1 MIRIRSC
8 VALGAAVRE
17 QRVHQ
22 GLTQAKLAQRA
33 GVSRQWLSALE
44 NGKPSVEMGKVLIVL
59 SVLELSVGI
68 EERPARNPRRPSAT
82 EVLLAATVTE

>member
-17 QRVHQ
+17 QRDHQ
-22 GLTQAKLAQRA
+22 GLTQTDLARKA

-44 NGKPSVEMGKVLIVL
+44 NGKPSVEMGKVLVVL

-68 EERPARNPRRPSAT
+68 GQRPERNPRRPSAT
-82 EVLLAATVTE
+82 EVLNAATVAE